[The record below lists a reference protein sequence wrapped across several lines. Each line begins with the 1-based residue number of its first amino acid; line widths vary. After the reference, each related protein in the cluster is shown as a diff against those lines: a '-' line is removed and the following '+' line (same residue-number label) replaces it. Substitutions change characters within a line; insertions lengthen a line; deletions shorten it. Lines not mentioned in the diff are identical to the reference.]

1 MLAQKQII
9 YIYLF
14 IYGVQMYVYIYI
26 HGWGWKFKLLVES
39 QQCGVIFRDKPSR
52 VVEISLL
59 INISCFH
66 TFWPIYQE
74 FMERE
79 PQSSQICKGCFS
91 AVWLLSDIG
100 SIDGQHCQLFHF
112 TSKVYCV
119 HQYAI
124 NRLWYNRPCDTTDKI
139 IYLSTVQ
146 CANDIVFHKR
156 CIHP

>member
-1 MLAQKQII
+1 MLYKC
-9 YIYLF
+9 
-14 IYGVQMYVYIYI
+14 MYIYI
-26 HGWGWKFKLLVES
+26 FMGEAERSSCWWRVNNAVWFSGINHPGLLRS
-39 QQCGVIFRDKPSR
+39 HFWPTSPASI
-52 VVEISLL
+52 L
-59 INISCFH
+59 
-66 TFWPIYQE
+66 WPIYQE

-100 SIDGQHCQLFHF
+100 SIDGQHCQFFHF

-146 CANDIVFHKR
+146 CDNDIVFHKI